1 MVTQWALLDAQPQP
15 VTSRQPGADVR
26 MVLEPSESNPQLKRF
41 VCKDGFDSDREL
53 LLPRYYDA
61 TP

>member
-1 MVTQWALLDAQPQP
+1 VTALN
-15 VTSRQPGADVR
+15 PGADVR

-41 VCKDGFDSDREL
+41 VCKDGFDGDREL